1 MDEWYKFRSRA
12 NRRSKAMC
20 PLIYDPV
27 PKYETQHRT
36 FSQKQTHTATEA
48 NTSTH
53 SRQPLKINSLPP
65 AATARSFSHAF
76 HHACLP
82 PDDTCIAEHHFRN
95 KFMFVIT
102 TTTTTTFTAPK
113 EHRHLGTGARGYIEP
128 KIDAHPQPPVE
139 WRCRKIAISSGS
151 TSGRNRGTATRSWP
165 TVLAQGFEVFR
176 KNSQRPSFTS
186 VRRLVST
193 PGTLERKRS
202 LPASSEDERRNCF
215 VWVVVPYIGTASVQ
229 LLHEFASG
237 FRIRATRT
245 SVSVSCV
252 GTINLSDYTAPGKK
266 WSGPEK
272 KRWRTIARLVPL
284 GNASPKNADTT
295 NERTIVAGASFAASR
310 YRTVIN
316 FLASSCCQ
324 NRTPGHPGCILERRS
339 IRTETDNGTI
349 LPVSP

>member
-1 MDEWYKFRSRA
+1 
-12 NRRSKAMC
+12 MC

-36 FSQKQTHTATEA
+36 FSQTQTHTATEA

-53 SRQPLKINSLPP
+53 SRHPLKINSLPP

-176 KNSQRPSFTS
+176 QNSQRPSFTS

-193 PGTLERKRS
+193 PGRSNENARYQLARRMNDETALFGLLSHILVLRPCSCCTSS
-202 LPASSEDERRNCF
+202 LPVFVSGRRARAF
-215 VWVVVPYIGTASVQ
+215 QLAVWEP
-229 LLHEFASG
+229 
-237 FRIRATRT
+237 
-245 SVSVSCV
+245 
-252 GTINLSDYTAPGKK
+252 
-266 WSGPEK
+266 
-272 KRWRTIARLVPL
+272 
-284 GNASPKNADTT
+284 
-295 NERTIVAGASFAASR
+295 
-310 YRTVIN
+310 
-316 FLASSCCQ
+316 
-324 NRTPGHPGCILERRS
+324 
-339 IRTETDNGTI
+339 
-349 LPVSP
+349 